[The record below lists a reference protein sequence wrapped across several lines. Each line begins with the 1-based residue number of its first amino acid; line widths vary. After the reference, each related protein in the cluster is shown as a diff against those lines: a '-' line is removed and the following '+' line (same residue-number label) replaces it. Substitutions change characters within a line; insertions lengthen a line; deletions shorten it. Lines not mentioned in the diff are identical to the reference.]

1 MIEKKKLTPI
11 VLAGI
16 FVLMLGLSYAAVP
29 LYDLFCRVTGFGG
42 TTQVSDKAPK
52 IVLDKVV
59 SVRFDTN
66 VNNLPWD
73 FKAKS
78 NVIDVKVGQVN
89 KIEFEVTNNS
99 EDPTLKQIFQL
110 ELVVLIFFSQSY
122 SPVKYS
128 CVI

>member
-1 MIEKKKLTPI
+1 MIERKKLTPI

-42 TTQVSDKAPK
+42 TTQVSNNVPK
-52 IVLDKVV
+52 VVLDKVV

-78 NVIDVKVGQVN
+78 
-89 KIEFEVTNNS
+89 
-99 EDPTLKQIFQL
+99 
-110 ELVVLIFFSQSY
+110 
-122 SPVKYS
+122 
-128 CVI
+128 